1 MKRNSLSKLLRC
13 IACALVALVI
23 ALAVAVFAL
32 WHNELTTLAS
42 FQKLSDRD
50 EAHRDGAVYQINFS
64 GDYFFDEF
72 LSQGGASNDAELISF
87 VTRSITK
94 GIIPMHIKTSS
105 IACSAFT
112 ADTQSGDRV
121 FGRNYDFSA
130 TNTAIVYTNPGE
142 GRHASYS
149 TIDLSFLGLDADKD
163 VETIGQKFLTLA
175 APYVPL
181 DGINDAGV
189 ACGIFMSYQGEG
201 KGTPTDTQTDRPDIT
216 STTLLRLILD
226 YADSVEDAVA
236 LAQQYDLHD
245 SASSCFHYMVADST
259 GRSAILEWVGTDA
272 DHDADGAQR
281 QLNVLWNDTDAL
293 SDSADWQVVTNFIKT
308 PGYYDGTSAERKGLD
323 RYEHLAAAL
332 RETDGI
338 VADKDAAMDLLASV
352 GRRTWNNDDSN
363 SNTVHS
369 VVYDLTDKSVLWVG
383 NEHYGEV
390 TSHAISAGRDISA
403 ADCST
408 RARDCVIGETLRKY
422 FFGAMSPIGQKLQI
436 GGKGFEVI
444 GVYAGKY
451 DGKLNTDDQ
460 ILVMPYTLQS
470 TMMRVYG
477 MADRQY
483 IVKAAEKDVIAEL
496 TDELLPGFMQ
506 GRCEAGN
513 GYFSA
518 SSDSQWQEQSESS
531 NNMLAL
537 LGGGVAGISLLVG
550 GIGIMNIMLVSVTER
565 TREIGIRMA
574 IGARKRDIIGQFL
587 VEASVVSCCG
597 GVIGIVL
604 GCFLSAV
611 LGNLL
616 LAKTQNSYMP
626 TVEQFTVLPSAGLV
640 IGAFLFSALLGIIFG
655 LYPANKASNLQ
666 PVDALRTQ

>member
-1 MKRNSLSKLLRC
+1 MNWMQTVRMAFKSILNNKVRSILTMLGIIIGVASVIAIVASIQGTSKLQRLQYEAMGVNR
-13 IACALVALVI
+13 IDIYGYGAKNRDWQE
-23 ALAVAVFAL
+23 FEDYMT
-32 WHNELTTLAS
+32 ND
-42 FQKLSDRD
+42 LSDKI
-50 EAHRDGAVYQINFS
+50 AAWSPQ
-64 GDYFFDEF
+64 
-72 LSQGGASNDAELISF
+72 SQ
-87 VTRSITK
+87 
-94 GIIPMHIKTSS
+94 
-105 IACSAFT
+105 
-112 ADTQSGDRV
+112 
-121 FGRNYDFSA
+121 Y
-130 TNTAIVYTNPGE
+130 Y
-142 GRHASYS
+142 
-149 TIDLSFLGLDADKD
+149 
-163 VETIGQKFLTLA
+163 
-175 APYVPL
+175 
-181 DGINDAGV
+181 
-189 ACGIFMSYQGEG
+189 
-201 KGTPTDTQTDRPDIT
+201 
-216 STTLLRLILD
+216 
-226 YADSVEDAVA
+226 
-236 LAQQYDLHD
+236 
-245 SASSCFHYMVADST
+245 
-259 GRSAILEWVGTDA
+259 
-272 DHDADGAQR
+272 
-281 QLNVLWNDTDAL
+281 
-293 SDSADWQVVTNFIKT
+293 DWQNSGIQYRAK
-308 PGYYDGTSAERKGLD
+308 RLD
-323 RYEHLAAAL
+323 
-332 RETDGI
+332 
-338 VADKDAAMDLLASV
+338 
-352 GRRTWNNDDSN
+352 NNDSN
-363 SNTVHS
+363 SGYT
-369 VVYDLTDKSVLWVG
+369 YMYFG

-390 TSHAISAGRDISA
+390 TSHAISAGRDIST
-403 ADCST
+403 ADCRT
-408 RARDCVIGETLRKY
+408 RARVCVIGETLRKY

-460 ILVMPYTLQS
+460 MIVMPYTLQS
-470 TMMRVYG
+470 TMMSVYG

-483 IVKAAEKDVIAEL
+483 IVKAADKEAITEL